1 VSPVIVPEEDIMTRR
16 MRATVVAVR
25 PELKDERLR
34 VFARVRTEGG
44 EMLEAGMPDREVS
57 AILPRSVLVGEG
69 TTAPRELLS
78 TIQPIL
84 ARMSEGRVV
93 RVWDYKDRKYFSFHP
108 WKGVRFT
115 DGEKDRAE
123 GE

>member
-1 VSPVIVPEEDIMTRR
+1 MTRR

-93 RVWDYKDRKYFSFHP
+93 RVWDYKDRKYFSFQP

>member
-1 VSPVIVPEEDIMTRR
+1 MTRR
-16 MRATVVAVR
+16 VRATVVAVR
-25 PELKDERLR
+25 PELKGERLC
-34 VFARVRTEGG
+34 VVARVRTEGG
-44 EMLEAGMPDREVS
+44 ETYEAGMPDREVS

-69 TTAPRELLS
+69 STAPRELLS

-93 RVWDYKDRKYFSFHP
+93 RVWDYKDRKYFSFQP

-115 DGEKDRAE
+115 QAEPGRAGGE
-123 GE
+123 